1 MYACMLDPL
10 LRPPIHKKFI
20 TKKKILH
27 RNRRIHN
34 SAYSHVCVWGFEL
47 LKQNASF
54 MYTRFER
61 LKEEKSHSL
70 HECS

>member
-1 MYACMLDPL
+1 MLDPL

-27 RNRRIHN
+27 KNHRIHS

-47 LKQNASF
+47 LKQIASF
-54 MYTRFER
+54 MCTIFEQ
-61 LKEEKSHSL
+61 LKEEKRHSL
-70 HECS
+70 HICS